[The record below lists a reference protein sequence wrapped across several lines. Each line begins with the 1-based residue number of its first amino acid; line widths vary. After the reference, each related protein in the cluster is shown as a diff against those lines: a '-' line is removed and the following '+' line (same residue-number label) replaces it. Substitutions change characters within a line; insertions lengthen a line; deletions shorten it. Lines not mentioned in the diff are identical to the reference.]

1 MTATEKPRPMRVAV
15 GQFAAS
21 TEWQENL
28 RTCAEFV
35 DAAEA
40 GGADLLVLPEGVLAR
55 FTDDFTRI
63 RTAAQ
68 PLDGPFVTGLREL
81 TRDRRVTVVVGVHEP
96 APDGRAYNTLVVVA
110 GGELVTRYRKLHL
123 YDAFSSQESA
133 NVVPADDVPPLFT
146 CAGLRVG
153 LMTCYDVRFPEL
165 ARLLTV
171 AGADLLVL
179 PAAWVR
185 GPLKEQHWQLM
196 VSARALENTVYVA
209 ASGECGARNIGR
221 SLVVDPLGVTVAAA
235 AEGPGLI
242 WAEVDPARI
251 AEARRQLPVLDNRRF
266 AVDPVARPVPT
277 LP

>member
-1 MTATEKPRPMRVAV
+1 MRVAV

-266 AVDPVARPVPT
+266 AVDPVARPVPM